1 MNLASTKNRRGHLRG
16 FTLIEL
22 LVVIAIIGILSAVV
36 LAALNTARSKGS
48 DAAAKSDLDG
58 IRTQAAIDY
67 DSYGNQY
74 YSGTAPATAGT
85 GSATSCTTVSPTMFW
100 NTDAT
105 ASTSLVAAIA
115 NDNGKVAAS
124 CTFPIGGASW
134 AIYVPLQNNVGTA
147 TGWCIDST
155 GQSKPDTQPGTTV
168 YVCP

>member
-74 YSGTAPATAGT
+74 WTT
-85 GSATSCTTVSPTMFW
+85 GSAPSSGSSCALSNSFW
-100 NTDAT
+100 NQDST
-105 ASTSLVAAIA
+105 ASTSLAAAQA
-115 NDNGKVAAS
+115 NDNGKVSPTCYYSTGLTAWS
-124 CTFPIGGASW
+124 L
-134 AIYVPLQNNVGTA
+134 YVPLQNNVGSA

-155 GQSKPDTQPGTTV
+155 GVSKADTVNSTST
-168 YVCP
+168 CP